1 MVEPIVSMDEDL
13 IIENDSILK
22 EMDSLDNNKKIITIS
37 KLSQITDKKII
48 TKMISLLDDD
58 DITIRGEVFSAL
70 YLNENDISE
79 ILINSLDETSKNIRA
94 FCSLIL
100 ANRNDKNSIKS
111 IIRLTS
117 DSNSIVRSCAFG
129 ALGHLRAKNASNEIR
144 QGIFDSDV
152 EVKKSAAHALI
163 LVNEEFSDA
172 EIIELEKQQ
181 DSEFRK
187 ILKKIIKWWTGRDL
201 NP

>member
-48 TKMISLLDDD
+48 TKMISLLDDE

-187 ILKKIIKWWTGRDL
+187 ILKK
-201 NP
+201 NN